1 MPADSSPEAQADAHV
16 CLLDALGIPR
26 AAIAGGSAGAPSA
39 LQAVIRHPE
48 RITSLI
54 LLVPITYRPATQVD
68 AAPPPDLASPPSI
81 VSSPIPYAA
90 TRLSEMATYSLHHYG
105 VATSVLVPQLIVLHF
120 TDTSTWTSAFNLFSA
135 DTSNRGELPGTCSHY
150 IVEQDGTI
158 HALVGEDVRCRHAVG
173 MNHVAL
179 GIEMV
184 ESSQGK
190 GGAFG
195 DGEILARAA
204 QIDAVLHLVKW
215 LQLKYGI
222 ATDHVIGHAMA
233 NASPLFLDLEGW
245 TNDHV
250 DWLEPDVI
258 ELRKRLDALP

>member
-1 MPADSSPEAQADAHV
+1 MSSRPAWLCALAVIASFSAGCGGAAESSDAAQPADFSAVEGARDLAQATELGEHA
-16 CLLDALGIPR
+16 LLPDMDI
-26 AAIAGGSAGAPSA
+26 
-39 LQAVIRHPE
+39 
-48 RITSLI
+48 
-54 LLVPITYRPATQVD
+54 
-68 AAPPPDLASPPSI
+68 APPPDLASPPSI

-195 DGEILARAA
+195 DGEILARPA